1 MAANSLKQSAG
12 NNILCRHAPQSQWT
26 ADFIAY
32 YYNVYNVSY
41 KYMWLDIT
49 EESKKVV

>member
-12 NNILCRHAPQSQWT
+12 NNILCRHTPQSQWT
-26 ADFIAY
+26 TDFIAY
-32 YYNVYNVSY
+32 YYNVSY